1 MVFLKM
7 FSGPMNYQR
16 TVIAD
21 KHLKQSDWIEN
32 KFKKSISFLYTTD
45 KFIVKVIRGKH
56 YRK

>member
-1 MVFLKM
+1 M